1 MNPEALKEFLGR
13 LKDTDIEELSLETGG
28 TKIFF
33 RKSEVTPVAP
43 PPPTRASVAAAAAK
57 QAAAEEKKST
67 PIKSPMVGTFYHSA
81 SPDHPPFVIEGNH
94 IVPGQK
100 IGFIEAMKII
110 KDVTA
115 DVAGMIVKVSVRN
128 GQSVEYGQELFLVD
142 ATNYTEK

>member
-1 MNPEALKEFLGR
+1 MNPETLKDFLGT
-13 LKDTDIEELSLETGG
+13 LKNTDIEELSLETGG

-33 RKSEVTPVAP
+33 RKSEVTPITA
-43 PPPTRASVAAAAAK
+43 PPPTRAAVAAAEAK
-57 QAAAEEKKST
+57 QAAVDGKRAT

-110 KDVTA
+110 KDVNA
-115 DVAGMIVKVSVRN
+115 NVAGMIVKVSVRN

-142 ATNYTEK
+142 ATDYAAK